1 MAEDQDESQKTEE
14 PTQKRL
20 EEAHKKGEVAKS
32 QEIKHWFMIFGGAM
46 VVVIFGTSSAVQL
59 SRLLRPFI
67 ESTDQLAMDP
77 GQLASTM
84 TVLIGRVLAIL
95 AAPLGLLVL
104 TAIGGNMVQHM
115 PILAGDRIK
124 PKFNR
129 ISPLGGFKRLFSA
142 QNTVEF
148 LKSLIKITIVGT
160 VVFMIVWPERDRL
173 GQIMTIGP
181 DDLLQVVRTLAVR
194 MFMGVVAI
202 LGFIAGGDF
211 LFQRLQ
217 FIKKQRMTKQ
227 EIKDE
232 HKQTEGDPMIR
243 SRIRQLRLERARR
256 RMMAAVPEAD
266 VVIVNPTHYAIALK
280 YEAKAMRAPVV
291 VAKGIDNIA
300 LRIRAVAEENEIPLY
315 ENPPL
320 AQALYKTVDLD
331 QEIPPEHYKA
341 VAKVISYVMGLKRPK
356 APGRAPRPN

>member
-1 MAEDQDESQKTEE
+1 MAEEQDESQKTEE

-20 EEAHKKGEVAKS
+20 EEAFKKGEVAKS

-46 VVVIFGTSSAVQL
+46 VVTIFGTSSAVQL
-59 SRLLRPFI
+59 SGLLRPFI
-67 ESTDQLAMDP
+67 ENSGEMVADG
-77 GQLASTM
+77 GQLGETLTA
-84 TVLIGRVLAIL
+84 LLERVLVIL

-104 TAIGGNMVQHM
+104 AAIAGNMIQHM

-129 ISPLGGFKRLFSA
+129 ISPFAGFKRLFST

-148 LKSLIKITIVGT
+148 LKSLVKITIVGA
-160 VVFMIVWPERDRL
+160 VVFMIVWPERERL
-173 GQIMTIGP
+173 GDMVMYGP
-181 DDLLQVVRTLAVR
+181 GDVLKTVRTLSEH
-194 MFMGVVAI
+194 MFIGVVAI

-211 LFQRLQ
+211 LFQRFQ
-217 FIKKQRMTKQ
+217 FLKRQRMSKQ

-243 SRIRQLRLERARR
+243 SRIRQLRVERSRR
-256 RMMAAVPEAD
+256 RMMAAVPEAS
-266 VVIVNPTHYAIALK
+266 VVIVNPTHFAVALK
-280 YEAKAMRAPVV
+280 YDVKTMRAPVV
-291 VAKGIDNIA
+291 VAKGVDNIA
-300 LRIRAVAEENEIPLY
+300 LKIREVAGEHEIPLY

-341 VAKVISYVMGLKRPK
+341 VAQVISYVMGLKRPK
-356 APGRAPRPN
+356 APVRRNRPN

>member
-1 MAEDQDESQKTEE
+1 MAEEQDESQKTEE

-20 EEAHKKGEVAKS
+20 EEAQKKGEVAKS

-59 SRLLRPFI
+59 SGLLLPFI
-67 ESTDQLAMDP
+67 ESPDQLNMDA
-77 GQLASTM
+77 GQLAATM
-84 TVLIGRVLAIL
+84 TSLIGRVLAIL

-148 LKSLIKITIVGT
+148 LKSLVKIVIVGS
-160 VVFMIVWPERDRL
+160 VVFMIVWPERERL

-181 DDLLQVVRTLAVR
+181 GDLLQVVRTLSIR

-202 LGFIAGGDF
+202 LGFIAAGDF

-227 EIKDE
+227 EVKDE

-243 SRIRQLRLERARR
+243 SRIRQLRMDRARK

-266 VVIVNPTHYAIALK
+266 VVIVNPTHFAVALK
-280 YEAKAMRAPVV
+280 YEAKKMRAPVV
-291 VAKGIDNIA
+291 VAKGVDNIA
-300 LRIRAVAEENEIPLY
+300 FKIREVAEENEIPLY

-320 AQALYKTVDLD
+320 AQALYKTVDID

-341 VAKVISYVMGLKRPK
+341 VAKVITYVMGLKRPK
-356 APGRAPRPN
+356 APPRAAQPN